1 MSINAIRI
9 VIVSIILL
17 TLVISLTPPSPV
29 TSPKSRRKSRDIIV
43 RGCNNNCSVACCY
56 CNIQRSP
63 PVCERCCG

>member
-1 MSINAIRI
+1 MSINTIRI
-9 VIVSIILL
+9 VLVSIILL
-17 TLVISLTPPSPV
+17 TLVISLTPSPV